1 MKALNNLDKE
11 KIISIVIVGKRY
23 HAANCQTFFSSQA
36 FLTVKRND
44 KPEIIK
50 IYIKGTGG
58 NNQYIYDMFKYIGL
72 TKDDLYK
79 YRIAF
84 TDTVSDVQR
93 KKDL

>member
-1 MKALNNLDKE
+1 M
-11 KIISIVIVGKRY
+11 
-23 HAANCQTFFSSQA
+23 
-36 FLTVKRND
+36 TVKRND
-44 KPEIIK
+44 KPEIIR

-72 TKDDLYK
+72 TKNDLYK
-79 YRIAF
+79 YNIAF

>member
-1 MKALNNLDKE
+1 MKALNNSDKE

-23 HAANCQTFFSSQA
+23 HAANCQTFFSSRA
-36 FLTVKRND
+36 FFTVRRND
-44 KPEIIK
+44 KTGIIN

-58 NNQYIYDMFKYIGL
+58 NNQYIYDMFKTVGL
-72 TKDDLYK
+72 TKNDLYK
-79 YRIAF
+79 YNIAF

>member
-1 MKALNNLDKE
+1 MKALNNSDKE

-58 NNQYIYDMFKYIGL
+58 NNQYIYDMFKTLGI
-72 TKDDLYK
+72 TKKDLYK
-79 YRIAF
+79 YNFVIGG
-84 TDTVSDVQR
+84 TVSDVQR

>member
-23 HAANCQTFFSSQA
+23 HAANCQTFFSSEA
-36 FLTVKRND
+36 FLTTKQNN
-44 KPEIIK
+44 KTEITT
-50 IYIKGTGG
+50 IYIQGKGG